1 MQSRSWKPRA
11 VEISNPSMSRLSLTL
26 LPSNYHVCVVCG
38 QTHEDGSNHLFDYPD
53 EVEEELQCKV
63 CHQPLVD
70 PYDTPCC
77 HTFCK
82 ICISKH
88 LRQESRCPIDNSI
101 VTTETIRQ
109 SSLLVRKILDKLQ
122 VVCPN
127 NGYCDLIMQRSV
139 LEQHLAVQ
147 CPGSYVECPQKDRG
161 CEYNGPRFNLED
173 HLWTCGYASDRSR
186 GEGYPVISCVLPSAN
201 GVVCGLF
208 TCNQII
214 LDCTCP
220 KPMV

>member
-1 MQSRSWKPRA
+1 
-11 VEISNPSMSRLSLTL
+11 MSRLSLTL
-26 LPSNYHVCVVCG
+26 LPSNYRVCEVCG
-38 QTHEDGSNHLFDYPD
+38 QTHEDGANHVFDYPD
-53 EVEEELQCKV
+53 EVDEDLQCKL
-63 CHQPLVD
+63 CRQPLVD

-88 LRQESRCPIDNSI
+88 LRQESRCPIDNSS
-101 VTTETIRQ
+101 VTMETVRQ

-139 LEQHLAVQ
+139 LEQHLGVQ
-147 CPGSYVECPQKDRG
+147 CPGSYVECPQKVKG

-186 GEGYPVISCVLPSAN
+186 GEWYSVFPCVDPLS
-201 GVVCGLF
+201 
-208 TCNQII
+208 
-214 LDCTCP
+214 
-220 KPMV
+220 